1 MRRKTLLALAVLA
14 VALVAAPAAAMAGG
28 SADAPAQDNESN
40 DSVAPGE
47 RLAGVVG
54 VQDSEVDGEMEER
67 TFDVRV
73 RSAGS
78 DTARAEVV
86 ASQINDTEARLEEL
100 EERRSEL
107 EEARENGSITEGE
120 YRARMAQIA
129 AETQTVERMA
139 NTSANA
145 SQGLPAETLE
155 ANGVNA
161 DAIQSLR
168 DRAGNLSGSEVAEI
182 ARSIGGDDAG
192 EPMADD
198 RSPDAAND
206 SEERGPD
213 AANDSDRGSDAG
225 GAGDAAGD
233 EQNADATTA
242 VDRAGENVT
251 QAASAVDAAR
261 EQVDNGSD
269 ALARAEA
276 NLSRAQAAL
285 DAAETAAENG
295 DEEAAREHAADAQ
308 AYAAAAVEH
317 AEAAIDQSG
326 GGGSDAGSD
335 QGGR

>member
-73 RSAGS
+73 RGAGS
-78 DTARAEVV
+78 DNARAGVV
-86 ASQINDTEARLEEL
+86 ADQINDTDARLEEL

-120 YRARMAQIA
+120 YRAQMAQVA
-129 AETQTVERMA
+129 AETRTVERMA
-139 NTSANA
+139 NASENA

-168 DRAGNLSGSEVAEI
+168 DRAGNLSSPEVAEI
-182 ARSIGGDDAG
+182 ARSIAGDNAG
-192 EPMADD
+192 ASMADD
-198 RSPDAAND
+198 RGPGAAND
-206 SEERGPD
+206 SEERVAD
-213 AANDSDRGSDAG
+213 AANDSDRGGDAG

-233 EQNADATTA
+233 EQNADATA

-251 QAASAVDAAR
+251 QAESAVDRAR

-269 ALARAEA
+269 ALDRAEA
-276 NLSRAQAAL
+276 NLTRAQDAL
-285 DAAETAAENG
+285 DAAQTAAENG
-295 DEEAAREHAADAQ
+295 GEEAARDHATDAQ
-308 AYAAAAVEH
+308 AYAEAAVEH
-317 AEAAIDQSG
+317 AEDAIDQSG
-326 GGGSDAGSD
+326 SGGSDAGSD
-335 QGGR
+335 QSGR